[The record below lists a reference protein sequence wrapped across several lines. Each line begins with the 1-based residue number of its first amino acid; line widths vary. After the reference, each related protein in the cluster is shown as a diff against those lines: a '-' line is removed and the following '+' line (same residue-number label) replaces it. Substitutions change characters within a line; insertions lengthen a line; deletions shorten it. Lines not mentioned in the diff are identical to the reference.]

1 MPYLDSAAAG
11 YWRSINIYDNK
22 VILNAMNSSSAQQT
36 IMPKVL
42 GLGLKDAVYML
53 ENYGLKVTAGGRGKV
68 IYQSLQEGSPF
79 AKGQTI
85 NIQLN

>member
-11 YWRSINIYDNK
+11 YWRAINMYDNK
-22 VILNAMNSSSAQQT
+22 VILNAINNSSAQSAV
-36 IMPKVL
+36 MPKVV

-68 IYQSLQEGSPF
+68 IYQSLQEGTSF
-79 AKGQTI
+79 TKGQTI

>member
-1 MPYLDSAAAG
+1 MLF
-11 YWRSINIYDNK
+11 RS
-22 VILNAMNSSSAQQT
+22 
-36 IMPKVL
+36 MPKVV

-68 IYQSLQEGSPF
+68 IYQSLPEGTTF
-79 AKGQTI
+79 TKGETI